1 MLFEIVLSELSGE
14 SEISSDRLTN
24 LLAVKGASQGIG
36 DTVRDGAVVFVA
48 SIIGRHV
55 IVSFLD
61 DGAKEQLHPLRRDAP
76 HIRIN
81 HGTGFH
87 FQPSSDL
94 ENGAECAP
102 LAGDSMIRGHD
113 SVQRALPIADKEWF
127 EINHG
132 MGDNGRRFIGG
143 TPV

>member
-1 MLFEIVLSELSGE
+1 MLFKIVLSEFSGE

-24 LLAVKGASQGIG
+24 FLAVEGASQGIG
-36 DTVRDGAVVFVA
+36 DAVRDGAVVLVA

-87 FQPSSDL
+87 FQPSGDL
-94 ENGAECAP
+94 KNGAECAP
-102 LAGDSMIRGHD
+102 LAGDSMIRGHNP
-113 SVQRALPIADKEWF
+113 VQSALPIADKERF

-132 MGDNGRRFIGG
+132 MGDHGWRFIGG
-143 TPV
+143 APV